1 MAYYLKL
8 VFQPHAGRHFDF
20 EGEVTNAG
28 AFGLS
33 AGEPIYWPM
42 PEKARALK
50 HYKTMPDV
58 FPLPGVNGVNGRFRD
73 LVEEFEPGLHEFFPL
88 SLVWEDGSPIEG
100 DWFIFNC
107 TVSVD
112 TLFPEK
118 SGAVWRDNVNGM
130 PHISLR
136 PNHDW
141 VLSRPAIGGRH
152 LWCSKRIRLG
162 NGFYC
167 SDVFYEELKRRKIKF
182 IAAKHCEEIDE
193 LWVAEDNV
201 DRQLTWEKT
210 YLKNVSSDSSIR
222 EIWDAKKRYFREKN
236 QGN

>member
-50 HYKTMPDV
+50 RYKSMPDV

-88 SLVWEDGSPIEG
+88 TLVWEDGSPIEG

-112 TLFPEK
+112 TLLPEK
-118 SGAVWRDNVNGM
+118 SGAVWRDSVNGK
-130 PHISLR
+130 PYIELHPDL
-136 PNHDW
+136 DW
-141 VLSRPAIGGRH
+141 ILSRPAIGERH
-152 LWCSKRIRLG
+152 LWCGKRIQHG
-162 NGFYC
+162 GGVYC

-201 DRQLTWEKT
+201 DRQLAWEKT
-210 YLKNVSSDSSIR
+210 YLKNIDVDSSIR
-222 EIWDAKKRYFREKN
+222 EINNAARQHYSEKN
-236 QGN
+236 RSE

>member
-42 PEKARALK
+42 PEKARALTR
-50 HYKTMPDV
+50 YKSMPDV

-88 SLVWEDGSPIEG
+88 TLVWEDGSPIEG

-118 SGAVWRDNVNGM
+118 SGAEWSLTVNGR
-130 PHISLR
+130 PYNSLR
-136 PNHDW
+136 PNRDW

-152 LWCSKRIRLG
+152 LWCGKRIQHG
-162 NGFYC
+162 GGVYC

-182 IAAKHCEEIDE
+182 IAAKHCAEIDE
-193 LWVAEDNV
+193 PWVAEDNV
-201 DRQLTWEKT
+201 DRQLAWEKT
-210 YLKNVSSDSSIR
+210 YLKNIDVDSSIR
-222 EIWDAKKRYFREKN
+222 EINNAARQYYSEKN
-236 QGN
+236 RSE